1 MAEAA
6 GFHDSYTIG
15 SQLGSGAFS
24 VVNEA
29 TPVGGGPKVAVKCI
43 RYDPPRLPAAAAAA
57 TPTLICPHPRDS

>member
-1 MAEAA
+1 MAEA

-43 RYDPPRLPAAAAAA
+43 R
-57 TPTLICPHPRDS
+57 

>member
-1 MAEAA
+1 MAVESRASRGLLPKIMAEA

-43 RYDPPRLPAAAAAA
+43 R
-57 TPTLICPHPRDS
+57 